1 MTKANNWYQDALNAV
16 LVEQEFEIA
25 ELKAQI
31 AYLESGSKSENNL
44 KMIAELKA
52 ELVEAEA
59 DYVSAKKYVDSQKK
73 YAA

>member
-1 MTKANNWYQDALNAV
+1 MTYINAI
-16 LVEQEFEIA
+16 EETIQMQAFEID

-31 AYLESGSKSENNL
+31 AYLESGSKSEGNL

-52 ELVEAEA
+52 ELAEAES
-59 DYVSAKKYVDSQKK
+59 DYESALNYYESQKK

>member
-1 MTKANNWYQDALNAV
+1 MTYINAI
-16 LVEQEFEIA
+16 EETIQMQAFEID

-31 AYLESGSKSENNL
+31 AYLESGSKSEGNL

-52 ELVEAEA
+52 ELAEAES
-59 DYVSAKKYVDSQKK
+59 DYESALNCYESQKK